1 MTPADEVDPD
11 HDARRSGRLSW
22 PRVVS
27 LLVAF
32 GWLGGTVG
40 WFLAQDRPPGP
51 NSVDAGFY
59 LDMSAHH
66 EQGVQ
71 LALMELARGADPTVL
86 GFAQEIVIFQQYELG
101 IMAEQLRRWDL
112 TVADR
117 EDRAMGWM
125 GMPVLPEDMPGLA
138 SEEEIAAFQDTEGS
152 EADAMFLDL
161 MAEHHRGGVHMA
173 AYAADRAATEGVREL
188 ASRMARNQGVEINE
202 FRQTAERLG
211 LDVDIPPF
219 TPPQAEP

>member
-1 MTPADEVDPD
+1 MARDDALDPD
-11 HDARRSGRLSW
+11 QDTPRAARLSW
-22 PRVVS
+22 PRVVA
-27 LLVAF
+27 LVVAF
-32 GWLGGTVG
+32 GWLGGAVG
-40 WFLAQDRPPGP
+40 WFVAQERPPGP
-51 NSVDAGFY
+51 GSVDAGFY

-71 LALMELARGADPTVL
+71 LALMELARGSDPTVL

-101 IMAEQLRRWDL
+101 IMSEQLRQWDL

-117 EDRAMGWM
+117 EEQAMGWM
-125 GMPVLPEDMPGLA
+125 GMPVAQEDMPGLA

-152 EADAMFLDL
+152 AADAMFLDL

-173 AYAADRAATEGVREL
+173 AYAADRAATDGVREL

-211 LDVDIPPF
+211 LDVDIAPF
-219 TPPQAEP
+219 RLPQAET